1 MDNGLGQTEA
11 AIQSPGHPQIE
22 APNHSEDACQS
33 QGMCAIISRP
43 VKPAPETPACRL
55 MNERQRWSQ
64 TPDGSKPSPA
74 ELVVQPFQQLLSMHE
89 NDAMVTE
96 TAKTDAPFEDSRE
109 LLNKL
114 QDRSILETLWKNQLQ
129 KTNLASSLG
138 ERAAQLSVRD
148 VRLGGH

>member
-22 APNHSEDACQS
+22 APSHSEDACQS
-33 QGMCAIISRP
+33 QGMCGIISRP

-64 TPDGSKPSPA
+64 NTDESRQSSA
-74 ELVVQPFQQLLSMHE
+74 ELVVQRFQQLLRMHQT
-89 NDAMVTE
+89 DAMVTE
-96 TAKTDAPFEDSRE
+96 TAKTDAPNVDSLE
-109 LLNKL
+109 PLNKG
-114 QDRSILETLWKNQLQ
+114 QDRSILDSLWKNQLQ

-138 ERAAQLSVRD
+138 ARSAQLSVRD